1 MSALH
6 SDRIEP
12 LPRYTANESEEVR
25 NALILPVYTEHES
38 EEIRILSTINSISG
52 ARPLSLTDLHT
63 LEEGNSGKPLD
74 KYPESRSDRGGIC
87 DPLAVIRQIVVR
99 GFFRAI
105 EREQQDAIAIF
116 IDRKLVTA
124 NTTNG
129 GKTPLLA
136 AVATRNVGV
145 VKQLLDYG
153 ARPNDFGVEVSYDPW
168 MMMRR
173 S

>member
-1 MSALH
+1 MSALY
-6 SDRIEP
+6 SDGIEP
-12 LPRYTANESEEVR
+12 LPRYTTNESEEVH
-25 NALILPVYTEHES
+25 NVLSLPVYTEHES

-52 ARPLSLTDLHT
+52 ARLLSLTDLHA
-63 LEEGNSGKPLD
+63 LEEGNSGKPID
-74 KYPESRSDRGGIC
+74 RYPESRDDS
-87 DPLAVIRQIVVR
+87 LAVIRQIVVR

-105 EREQQDAIAIF
+105 EREQQDAITLF

-124 NTTNG
+124 NTTNA

-153 ARPNDFGVEVSYDPW
+153 ARPDDFGVEVSYDPW

-173 S
+173 RS